1 MAKKPTEETATAK
14 KPRPQNERLKPLGSG
29 KLTPEEEFAIR
40 SKGGKAAAAKRYGT
54 EVFPIG
60 AVLTKLMGK
69 GMKPGPV
76 TEIDDIESIADLDK
90 LNPSGKAYI
99 GLAELKRYLATGD
112 KECRDFIWRKVEE
125 YEQQERV
132 EEIASRLS
140 ANGVCINADKLALLN
155 ALQKQGTDK
164 LLLVA
169 VAAALGMEV
178 PDLNGDSKKKD
189 EPAQTGVHIHLT
201 RGDKPADGGAKA
213 TPAVLIG
220 TDPDESGDES

>member
-1 MAKKPTEETATAK
+1 MAKKPTDTATAK
-14 KPRPQNERLKPLGSG
+14 ESRPQNKRLKPLGTG
-29 KLTPEEEFAIR
+29 RLTPEEEFAIR
-40 SKGGKAAAAKRYGT
+40 SKGGKAAAAKRKA
-54 EVFPIG
+54 EEFPIG
-60 AVLTKLMGK
+60 AVLSKLLSK

-76 TEIDDIESIADLDK
+76 TVVDEIESIADLEAM
-90 LNPSGKAYI
+90 NPSGKAYI

-125 YEQQERV
+125 HEQQERV
-132 EEIASRLS
+132 QEIATRLS
-140 ANGVCINADKLALLN
+140 ESGVCISADKLALLT

-164 LLLVA
+164 MLLVA
-169 VAAALGMEV
+169 VAAALGMEI
-178 PDLNGDSKKKD
+178 PDLSGDSKKKD
-189 EPAQTGVHIHLT
+189 EPAQAGVHIHLT